1 MNHETSMFI
10 FLENLR
16 RLRKREGL
24 SMREMAKKLG
34 VGVKTLEQMENGIVP
49 AHVSCSIICRTQR
62 EFQIEAKLQ
71 FSELISLKQT

>member
-24 SMREMAKKLG
+24 SPREMAKKLG
-34 VGVKTLEQMENGIVP
+34 VGVKTLEQLENGIVP
-49 AHVSCSIICRTQR
+49 AHVSCSIVFRIQR
-62 EFQIEAKLQ
+62 EFQVAAPLQ
-71 FSELISLKQT
+71 FSELIPLEKT